1 LHSRYGQKRRAW
13 RRNKSFQRGSAVD
26 SEWLLV
32 ARWSSGGIEASW
44 VALLVKEV
52 CCFVDLGMVGAVDV
66 REAVEVKGGV
76 GE

>member
-1 LHSRYGQKRRAW
+1 
-13 RRNKSFQRGSAVD
+13 
-26 SEWLLV
+26 
-32 ARWSSGGIEASW
+32 
-44 VALLVKEV
+44 LLVKEV